1 MKGHKEIFEAL
12 RREILAGKYD
22 SDRHLPSESALSRRF
37 GVSRPTISRVTLD
50 LKREGLIVT
59 RRGVQSMITRFALN
73 ATGALGLVVPG
84 EGYAEIFKPLDRRLS
99 VLAERSGWDFIR
111 GEIKSTDPKVRAREV
126 RRLAYQF
133 SKEHVAG
140 VFFQPLEFLKDA
152 PKANEEAVRY
162 FDEAGIAVVLLDYDI
177 APPPSRSRYDLVG
190 IDNVAAGLSIG
201 RHLVSSGARRIAF
214 LHRPHAAPTV
224 TNRMRGVASAV
235 IESGGIWSLKDNVL
249 FAEPENRRAVAKFL
263 RKGMPDAFV
272 AGNDVAAAA
281 LGKTL
286 AKMGG
291 GAENIR
297 LVGFDD
303 VEVASRIGIMSVRQP
318 LDEIAYT
325 ALQTLV
331 SRIKTP
337 SLPPRTILLNAEL
350 VVR

>member
-1 MKGHKEIFEAL
+1 
-12 RREILAGKYD
+12 
-22 SDRHLPSESALSRRF
+22 
-37 GVSRPTISRVTLD
+37 
-50 LKREGLIVT
+50 
-59 RRGVQSMITRFALN
+59 
-73 ATGALGLVVPG
+73 
-84 EGYAEIFKPLDRRLS
+84 
-99 VLAERSGWDFIR
+99 
-111 GEIKSTDPKVRAREV
+111 
-126 RRLAYQF
+126 
-133 SKEHVAG
+133 
-140 VFFQPLEFLKDA
+140 
-152 PKANEEAVRY
+152 
-162 FDEAGIAVVLLDYDI
+162 
-177 APPPSRSRYDLVG
+177 
-190 IDNVAAGLSIG
+190 
-201 RHLVSSGARRIAF
+201 
-214 LHRPHAAPTV
+214 
-224 TNRMRGVASAV
+224 MRGVASAV

-303 VEVASRIGIMSVRQP
+303 VEVAARIGIMSVRQP